1 MECAFGLKGKD
12 YVIVACDG
20 HVDFSIINFKK
31 DEDKIRE
38 VLRFISLYDPNVSQ
52 VDGNK
57 LFATAG
63 PQAER
68 TQFMEYIEK
77 NIHLYQLKT
86 GVPLSTRAAAN
97 FTRYVSV
104 TK

>member
-12 YVIVACDG
+12 FAIVACDG

-31 DEDKIRE
+31 DEDKIKI
-38 VLRFISLYDPNVSQ
+38 VCSTSSIINLINQ
-52 VDGNK
+52 IDGNK

-77 NIHLYQLKT
+77 NLNLHRLRSGI
-86 GVPLSTRAAAN
+86 PLSTKAAAN
-97 FTRYVSV
+97 FTRYVELV
-104 TK
+104 

>member
-31 DEDKIRE
+31 DEDKIR
-38 VLRFISLYDPNVSQ
+38 VVRALSRLSNTSIQIDN
-52 VDGNK
+52 NK
-57 LFATAG
+57 IFATAG

-68 TQFMEYIEK
+68 TQFIEYIEK
-77 NIHLYQLKT
+77 NINLYQLKT
-86 GVPLSTRAAAN
+86 GVKLSTRAAAH
-97 FTRYVSV
+97 FTRYHF
-104 TK
+104 

>member
-38 VLRFISLYDPNVSQ
+38 VCSS
-52 VDGNK
+52 
-57 LFATAG
+57 
-63 PQAER
+63 
-68 TQFMEYIEK
+68 
-77 NIHLYQLKT
+77 IH
-86 GVPLSTRAAAN
+86 
-97 FTRYVSV
+97 SV
-104 TK
+104 RRVVIG

>member
-12 YVIVACDG
+12 FAIVACDG

-31 DEDKIRE
+31 DEDKIKI
-38 VLRFISLYDPNVSQ
+38 VCCTKLYVNSHHQ
-52 VDGNK
+52 IDGNK

-77 NIHLYQLKT
+77 NLNLHRLRSGI
-86 GVPLSTRAAAN
+86 PLSTKAAAN
-97 FTRYVSV
+97 FTR
-104 TK
+104 